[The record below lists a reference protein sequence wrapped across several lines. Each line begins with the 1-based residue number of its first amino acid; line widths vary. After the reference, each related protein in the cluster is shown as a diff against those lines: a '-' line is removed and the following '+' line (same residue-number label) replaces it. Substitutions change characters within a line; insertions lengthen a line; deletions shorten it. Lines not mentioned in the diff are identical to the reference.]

1 MNDQVLIKQL
11 KIKMN
16 KINKNS
22 EVAITLWVKVAL
34 LTRKMDATLTSIH
47 GMGETKY
54 IVLHHLMK
62 APSNAMRRIDLANE
76 ICRTASGVTRMLSS
90 M

>member
-1 MNDQVLIKQL
+1 
-11 KIKMN
+11 MN

-22 EVAITLWVKVAL
+22 EAAITLWVKVAL

-54 IVLHHLMK
+54 IVLHH
-62 APSNAMRRIDLANE
+62 
-76 ICRTASGVTRMLSS
+76 
-90 M
+90 